1 MSKLFEVK
9 FNIYTDV
16 ELWADNQ
23 EDALEQAKEWFIES
37 YFNTTVCDYDI
48 QINELPTFTN
58 NEE

>member
-9 FNIYTDV
+9 FNIYTDI

-48 QINELPTFTN
+48 QISELPTFTN